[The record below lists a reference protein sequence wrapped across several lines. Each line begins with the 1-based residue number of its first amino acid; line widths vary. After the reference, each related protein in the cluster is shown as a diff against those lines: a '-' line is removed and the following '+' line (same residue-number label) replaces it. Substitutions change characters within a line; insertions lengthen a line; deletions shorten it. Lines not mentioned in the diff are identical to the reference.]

1 MFALAMTYLEELRT
15 KRKSSL
21 IVVFTLGL
29 AALFMESVRPIWMS
43 NMFEGTSFMQNEGVA
58 FVMKGLSFFT
68 LGLLTAAIFFII
80 HFFKAIYYTIEISRH
95 S

>member
-1 MFALAMTYLEELRT
+1 MTYVEELRE

-29 AALFMESVRPIWMS
+29 AALFMENVRPIWMT
-43 NMFEGTSFMQNEGVA
+43 NLFEGTSFMKNDGVA
-58 FVMKGLSFFT
+58 FV
-68 LGLLTAAIFFII
+68 LTALSYFVLGIVTAGIFFII
-80 HFFKAIYYTIEISRH
+80 HLVKLIYYSVEISKH

>member
-1 MFALAMTYLEELRT
+1 MTYVEELRE

-29 AALFMESVRPIWMS
+29 AALFMKSVRPIWMT
-43 NMFEGTSFMQNEGVA
+43 NLFEGMSFAQGPFALLFKM
-58 FVMKGLSFFT
+58 LSFFA
-68 LGLLTAAIFFII
+68 LGVLTAAIFFVI
-80 HFFKAIYYTIEISRH
+80 HFFKAIYYSIEISKH

>member
-1 MFALAMTYLEELRT
+1 MGYLEELRE

-29 AALFMESVRPIWMS
+29 AAIFMESVRPVWMT
-43 NMFEGTSFMQNEGVA
+43 NIFEGTSFMENEA
-58 FVMKGLSFFT
+58 
-68 LGLLTAAIFFII
+68 LGFILKLISYFALGFITAAIFFII
-80 HFFKAIYYTIEISRH
+80 HLIKVIYYSIEISRR

>member
-1 MFALAMTYLEELRT
+1 MTYLEELRE

-29 AALFMESVRPIWMS
+29 AALFMESVRPIWMT
-43 NMFEGTSFMQNEGVA
+43 NLFE
-58 FVMKGLSFFT
+58 GLSFTQNEAIGFVFKLLSFFV
-68 LGLLTAAIFFII
+68 LGAITAAIFFII
-80 HFFKAIYYTIEISRH
+80 HFFKVIYYSIEISRQ

>member
-1 MFALAMTYLEELRT
+1 MTYLEELRE

-29 AALFMESVRPIWMS
+29 AALFMESVRPLWMT
-43 NMFEGTSFMQNEGVA
+43 NLFEGTSLMNNGGVA
-58 FVMKGLSFFT
+58 FVLKGISFVA

>member
-1 MFALAMTYLEELRT
+1 MTYLEELRE

-29 AALFMESVRPIWMS
+29 AALFMESVRPIWMT
-43 NMFEGTSFMQNEGVA
+43 NLFE
-58 FVMKGLSFFT
+58 GLSFTQNEAIGFIFKLLSFLV
-68 LGLLTAAIFFII
+68 LGAITAAIFFII
-80 HFFKAIYYTIEISRH
+80 HFFKIFYYSIEISRQ